1 MADVCLC
8 LCARAHTRVAVPVL
22 VCVSLCLC
30 VLSICERRAG
40 PASAARLGPTTFTA
54 RASTFTFPPAC
65 HWREGYGRRHAWR
78 SVPSHSRIS
87 LIGKKA
93 VGFFFPFLSLDPI
106 QMIFPDWCP
115 SRASSAPSSL
125 SPRNALHSLV
135 FSHSMHGAPSCND
148 ASPTSNTLPSSRTKK
163 TIPWS
168 NRSLNQISEL
178 AGRGFVWWL
187 VGVRAGSLRI
197 LVCAFAHRGPGYDV
211 GVLGRVLTLGDD
223 VDD

>member
-22 VCVSLCLC
+22 VCVPLCLC

-135 FSHSMHGAPSCND
+135 FSHSMHGAQSCND
-148 ASPTSNTLPSSRTKK
+148 ASPTSNTLPSSRTRKLFPGP
-163 TIPWS
+163 T
-168 NRSLNQISEL
+168 
-178 AGRGFVWWL
+178 
-187 VGVRAGSLRI
+187 RA
-197 LVCAFAHRGPGYDV
+197 
-211 GVLGRVLTLGDD
+211 
-223 VDD
+223 